1 MVDYTYMELMA
12 LVDHVQQLFT
22 ICCKRADDL
31 EGKEDIGSKFD
42 LAKQIGYMLACN
54 DLMKAVNAQLDVLSA
69 KGRVLQ

>member
-31 EGKEDIGSKFD
+31 RAKDDSGSMLK
-42 LAKQIGYMLACN
+42 LAEQIGYMNACN
-54 DLMKAVNAQLDVLSA
+54 DLMTAVNAQVDVLSA